1 MSLPTTPTIP
11 GNDALTGG
19 FADPVFDAQSVF
31 KMMMDAMA
39 RPGTIQTVISDIA
52 PPAPLDIAAGAIGLT
67 LCDHDTPV
75 WLSAGLAKSAMP
87 EWLSFH
93 TGATVTSE
101 RIEARFAFIEAGVA
115 LASFNQFAV
124 GTQEYPDR
132 STTLVLEIEAL
143 KGGKELALSGPGIA
157 DIRMIAPVGL
167 PDTFL
172 RIWNDNRA
180 LFPRGVDLVLTAGR
194 QFLCLPRTTKIIAT
208 EM

>member
-1 MSLPTTPTIP
+1 MSLTPSTF

-19 FADPVFDAQSVF
+19 FTDPVFDGQSVF
-31 KMMMDAMA
+31 KLMMDAMA
-39 RPGTIQTVISDIA
+39 RPGTLQTISTEVA
-52 PPAPLDIAAGAIGLT
+52 PPAPLGIAAGAIGLT

-75 WLSAGLAKSAMP
+75 WLSTSLGRSSLP

-93 TGATVTSE
+93 TGAPIIQE
-101 RIEARFAFIEAGVA
+101 RLEAAFAFIEAGMA
-115 LASFNQFAV
+115 LSSFNQFGI

-132 STTLVLEIEAL
+132 STTIILEIESL
-143 KGGKELALSGPGIA
+143 EGGKDLALSGPGINGVS
-157 DIRMIAPVGL
+157 MIAPVGL
-167 PDTFL
+167 PDSFL

-180 LFPRGVDLVLTAGR
+180 LFPRGADLVLTAGR